1 MRLDRFS
8 HYVCLSLY
16 LSLVGLFFVVNC
28 VLCSVLRSPHFLV
41 LHLHG
46 LTPPPVYS
54 HSVCL
59 PWNSFSFL
67 LYLLEIF
74 SMLPSGPAQV
84 LCLLSPSAPPTT
96 PAPPLALA
104 IQLHEKFHSRFFE
117 RNASVKKKK
126 REQNREKNGKHRVL
140 NNSVLVLFGVDECF
154 FSFFHLEC
162 SVFFIVIFSLQIF
175 TLSRICLLNFRL
187 SKK

>member
-28 VLCSVLRSPHFLV
+28 VLCSVPRSPHFLV

-46 LTPPPVYS
+46 LTPPPV
-54 HSVCL
+54 SVCL

-117 RNASVKKKK
+117 RNASVKIKK
-126 REQNREKNGKHRVL
+126 REQNRKKTGKHRVL
-140 NNSVLVLFGVDECF
+140 NNSVLVLFGVDEYF
-154 FSFFHLEC
+154 FSFFHLEY

>member
-1 MRLDRFS
+1 MAPVGVAVFRLLFFVVATLPSRIFFLFSISILISILGELVRLDRFS

-28 VLCSVLRSPHFLV
+28 VLCSVPRSPHFLV

-84 LCLLSPSAPPTT
+84 LCLLSPSAPP
-96 PAPPLALA
+96 LALA

-126 REQNREKNGKHRVL
+126 REQNREKNW
-140 NNSVLVLFGVDECF
+140 
-154 FSFFHLEC
+154 
-162 SVFFIVIFSLQIF
+162 
-175 TLSRICLLNFRL
+175 
-187 SKK
+187 